1 MILWFCDSDSAYKC
15 LMVFLVQRRTRLTT
29 VKTGLRTRPNFA
41 YKLWR
46 FSFDCTFSLVDSHR
60 HQKVQKQCCHL
71 DCIHISGFSS
81 TGAVCKTRGML
92 TTIIFL
98 VQRKPFFFFFLHKTK
113 GMFQTIFFAD
123 SRHLT
128 KIITVCHT
136 VLHGLFKV
144 SHQSTCYFCK
154 NTYMKTLL
162 KPEECIILNNLF
174 INQQ

>member
-98 VQRKPFFFFFLHKTK
+98 VQRKPFFFFFCTRRKECFRPYSLLTQDTWPKLLLSAIQFCMVYLKSHTK
-113 GMFQTIFFAD
+113 VLVISVRTLTW
-123 SRHLT
+123 RH
-128 KIITVCHT
+128 
-136 VLHGLFKV
+136 F
-144 SHQSTCYFCK
+144 
-154 NTYMKTLL
+154 
-162 KPEECIILNNLF
+162 
-174 INQQ
+174 